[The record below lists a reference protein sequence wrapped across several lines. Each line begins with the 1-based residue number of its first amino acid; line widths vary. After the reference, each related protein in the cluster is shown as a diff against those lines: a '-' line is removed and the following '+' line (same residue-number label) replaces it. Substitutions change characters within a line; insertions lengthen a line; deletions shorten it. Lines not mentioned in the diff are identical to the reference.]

1 MKIIG
6 APTSLQHTS
15 SIGVSVRPQKSAA
28 VGVAANSAVD
38 VGVSL
43 PSKVQST
50 AQSGGKPVRI
60 SRFPEEAAL
69 FAYNRHAQVAVEQP
83 QAQIDEY
90 V

>member
-6 APTSLQHTS
+6 TPTSLQQTS
-15 SIGVSVRPQKSAA
+15 GTGASVRPQKSA
-28 VGVAANSAVD
+28 GGHVATNNLTASGNSTQA
-38 VGVSL
+38 
-43 PSKVQST
+43 
-50 AQSGGKPVRI
+50 AGKTVRI

-69 FAYNRHAQVAVEQP
+69 FAYNRHAQVNVAAP

>member
-15 SIGVSVRPQKSAA
+15 NTGVSVRPQKSAA
-28 VGVAANSAVD
+28 VGVATNSPVD
-38 VGVSL
+38 AGVSL
-43 PSKVQST
+43 QST
-50 AQSGGKPVRI
+50 AQSAAQSGGKPVRI

-69 FAYNRHAQVAVEQP
+69 FAYNRHAQVNVEQP